1 MILDSQEV
9 NLLLAACNV
18 TRVLL
23 RAHVQFMRQKEK
35 SYMRHNLQLSIAW
48 PSKNM
53 ESLLLQSSAK
63 QVPVLDD

>member
-35 SYMRHNLQLSIAW
+35 SYMRQNLQLSMAW
-48 PSKNM
+48 LSIDM
-53 ESLLLQSSAK
+53 ESLLVQSSAK
-63 QVPVLDD
+63 QVTVLDD